1 MTLIVGLLPDA
12 ITWVADSDLRDFSN
26 CFLNRKNHLYFVRL
40 WLSGFLRVIEISTM
54 SANDRHMSEDLT
66 MTAEIKLYY
75 DLYVPDDEGSHPLLF
90 ALHGYGASKRQM
102 MREARLLAPP
112 DFAIASLQGFHQH
125 IREPKEEGGPLR
137 FGFGWVT
144 NFHPEESV
152 ALAHDALLRLMDRL
166 AGDDV
171 ADPARI
177 FLLGFSQSCALN
189 YRFAFTHATRL
200 RGIVGICGGIPG
212 DWQTSEHYRQTAA
225 SVFHLCGSRDEFYPP
240 ERVSDYGSR
249 LRERAREVDVKSYD
263 AGHEIVPQMRED
275 VRAWLQ
281 SHAGG

>member
-1 MTLIVGLLPDA
+1 
-12 ITWVADSDLRDFSN
+12 
-26 CFLNRKNHLYFVRL
+26 
-40 WLSGFLRVIEISTM
+40 M
-54 SANDRHMSEDLT
+54 SEDKRPTSEDLT
-66 MTAEIKLYY
+66 LNAEIKLYY
-75 DLYVPDDEGSHPLLF
+75 DLYVPERDGPHPLLV

-125 IREPKEEGGPLR
+125 IREPKVEGGPLR

-152 ALAHDALLRLMDRL
+152 ALAHGALLDLIEQLTRTG
-166 AGDDV
+166 A

-189 YRFAFTHATRL
+189 YRFAFTHANRL
-200 RGIVGICGGIPG
+200 RGVIGICGGIPG
-212 DWQTSEHYRQTAA
+212 DWETSSQYKRTDA
-225 SVFHLCGSRDEFYPP
+225 SVLHLCGSRDEFYTP
-240 ERVSDYGSR
+240 ERVSGYGAS
-249 LRERAREVDVKSYD
+249 LSERARSVEVKSYH

-275 VRAWLQ
+275 VRAWLE